1 MENNRIGIIGGS
13 GLYELGSLT
22 DVREET
28 VSTPFGEPS
37 DKLTIARLGEREVVF
52 IPRHGRG
59 HRISPSEVNYRAN
72 ICALKMLG
80 ARWVLAISAV
90 GSMKEEL
97 RPRDV
102 VFPDQFID
110 RTRHRQDS
118 FFTEGIVAHV
128 SLADPFCEPLR
139 QVMLEQAKKLN
150 LRAHD
155 GGTYLCME
163 GPQFSTRAESE
174 LYRSWGVSIIGMTNL
189 TEARLAREAELGYA
203 TAAFVTDYDCWH
215 ESEDVSVEMVMAN
228 FAANVESAR
237 KLIEAVVPAIP
248 LDLDAPCFHALR
260 GAIVTDPARISA
272 ETKQRLK
279 AIAGKYL

>member
-1 MENNRIGIIGGS
+1 MENKRIGIIGGS
-13 GLYELGSLT
+13 GLYELSSLV
-22 DVREET
+22 DVREEA

-37 DKLTIARLGEREVVF
+37 DKLTIARLGEREVIF

-150 LRAHD
+150 LHAHD
-155 GGTYLCME
+155 SGTYLCME

-272 ETKQRLK
+272 ETRQRLK

>member
-13 GLYELGSLT
+13 GLYELDSLT
-22 DVREET
+22 DVREEV

-118 FFTEGIVAHV
+118 FFTDGIVAHV

-139 QVMLEQAKKLN
+139 RVMLEQAKKLN

-155 GGTYLCME
+155 SGTYLCME

-237 KLIEAVVPAIP
+237 KLIETVVPEIP

-272 ETKQRLK
+272 ETRQRLK
-279 AIAGKYL
+279 SIAGKYL